1 MKGQVRK
8 RIKTVRLLRGGLKII
23 SLFTFGLGLLA
34 GWMFYVFY
42 LKWLSLFENGRYFD
56 PVEEVVYDE
65 SSLIWGIISLFLL
78 LVSALLWVLAT
89 KIKRQE
95 QGG

>member
-1 MKGQVRK
+1 M
-8 RIKTVRLLRGGLKII
+8 KTVRLVRGGLKII
-23 SLFTFGLGLLA
+23 SVFTFGLCLLS

-42 LKWLSLFENGRYFD
+42 LRWFSLFENGRYFD
-56 PVEEVVYDE
+56 PVEGVVYHD
-65 SSLIWGIISLFLL
+65 SSDIWGIISLFLL
-78 LVSALLWVLAT
+78 LVSALLWLLAT

>member
-1 MKGQVRK
+1 MK
-8 RIKTVRLLRGGLKII
+8 TLRLLSGGLKII
-23 SLFTFGLGLLA
+23 SLFTFGLCLLS

-42 LKWLSLFENGRYFD
+42 LKWISLFENGRYFD
-56 PVEEVVYDE
+56 PKEEVVYDE
-65 SSLIWGIISLFLL
+65 SSFIWVILSLFLL

>member
-1 MKGQVRK
+1 M
-8 RIKTVRLLRGGLKII
+8 KTVLLLRVGLKFI
-23 SLFTFGLGLLA
+23 SLFTFGLFLLS

-42 LKWLSLFENGRYFD
+42 LRWLSLFENGRYFD

-65 SSLIWGIISLFLL
+65 SSVIWGIISLFLL

-89 KIKRQE
+89 QIKRQE
-95 QGG
+95 RGR

>member
-1 MKGQVRK
+1 
-8 RIKTVRLLRGGLKII
+8 
-23 SLFTFGLGLLA
+23 
-34 GWMFYVFY
+34 MFYVFY
-42 LKWLSLFENGRYFD
+42 LKWFSLFENGRYFD

-65 SSLIWGIISLFLL
+65 SSFIWGIISLFLL